1 MERTIFEPVEKR
13 SLSDS
18 VFEQLRQR
26 IVDGELEAGSTLPS
40 ERELCR
46 MLGVNRGALREAL
59 KRLEESRLVQ
69 IQHGGA
75 TRVLDFRRHGSMS
88 LLEAL
93 LFTPEGGV
101 RARVARGLL
110 EMRGALA
117 PDVARLAALRR
128 DEELLERLERI
139 LERMRASS
147 DDLRELQLAALAFW
161 DALVDGSDNLA
172 YRFAFNTLRDGYAR
186 FMDLLTEVVREE
198 VSNLRGYRA
207 LADAVRRQDPKRAE
221 RQARRLME
229 QSGERIRQVLERIER

>member
-1 MERTIFEPVEKR
+1 MFEPVAKR

-18 VFEQLRQR
+18 VFEQLRRR
-26 IVDGELEAGSTLPS
+26 IIDGELAAGETLPS

-59 KRLEESRLVQ
+59 KRLEESGLVQ
-69 IQHGGA
+69 IHHGGA
-75 TRVLDFRRHGSMS
+75 TRVLDYRRHGSMS

-93 LFTPEGGV
+93 LFTPTGGV

-117 PDVARLAALRR
+117 PDVARLAASRR
-128 DEELLERLERI
+128 DAEVLERLERI
-139 LERMRASS
+139 LGRMEHQA
-147 DDLRELQLAALAFW
+147 DDLRELQRAALAFW

-172 YRFAFNTLRDGYAR
+172 YRFAFNTLRDGYLR
-186 FMDLLTEVVREE
+186 FSDLLTEVVREE
-198 VSNLRGYRA
+198 VTNLRGYRA
-207 LADAVRRQDPKRAE
+207 LAEAVRRQDAGRAE

-229 QSGERIRQVLERIER
+229 QSGERIRQLLEQLVEP